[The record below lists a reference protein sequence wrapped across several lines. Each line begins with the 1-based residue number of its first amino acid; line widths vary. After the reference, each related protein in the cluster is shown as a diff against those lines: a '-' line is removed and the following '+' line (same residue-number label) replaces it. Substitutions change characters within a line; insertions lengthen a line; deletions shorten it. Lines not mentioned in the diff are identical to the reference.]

1 MEWNLYHELKQH
13 YSILHQNTLLSQL
26 SARSKI
32 SALSPATWRL
42 RCRRRLRTIS
52 RRIFTA
58 DHRPPVTALSVISI
72 WIDTLLD
79 ACRIYSFNAGLE
91 IWNGVRLEPFLSF
104 GFGWFNSADKLC
116 FIKLLIFPIVLYLKS
131 LFSSY
136 LVPKLQWYV
145 RCYLYKFYLLVLK
158 YSCNSSS
165 KKKAMINF
173 SFEYKWN

>member
-1 MEWNLYHELKQH
+1 MKSFRQLWTSFFCFVYFLFADKNNDLMVSFIMSLSNNTIGMEFIPWTPTQYYTK
-13 YSILHQNTLLSQL
+13 LHQNTLLSQL

-104 GFGWFNSADKLC
+104 GFAWLNNVDKLC
-116 FIKLLIFPIVLYLKS
+116 FIKAVIFPIGHK
-131 LFSSY
+131 
-136 LVPKLQWYV
+136 
-145 RCYLYKFYLLVLK
+145 CY
-158 YSCNSSS
+158 S
-165 KKKAMINF
+165 
-173 SFEYKWN
+173 